1 MGRRRATKNR
11 IATKM
16 PKKTVTP
23 TPALTEDLAMSMR
36 PAELCAE
43 KPIPSSSLLLTPD
56 PEPLGQDEEE

>member
-1 MGRRRATKNR
+1 
-11 IATKM
+11 M